1 MKWDFPKYFGGFHDS
16 CIGRGSVNF
25 DSSTTVS
32 AISKAVNYRNV
43 KSCARTCLTRSEEPD
58 FVV

>member
-1 MKWDFPKYFGGFHDS
+1 MKWDFRKYFGGFHDS

-25 DSSTTVS
+25 DSSASVS
-32 AISKAVNYRNV
+32 AVSYRNV
-43 KSCARTCLTRSEEPD
+43 KSYALSPWACLTRSEEPD